1 MDKLAKYLL
10 DRLQLDFSGDIDME
24 VIKQFL
30 RDDNSPEA
38 NQILAKIAQEGVDD
52 LLIVVADCL
61 KDYLASGINENTLKQ
76 QLTSYG
82 EA

>member
-1 MDKLAKYLL
+1 MDKLSKYLL

-61 KDYLASGINENTLKQ
+61 KEHLASGINENTLKQ
-76 QLTSYG
+76 QLASYG

>member
-61 KDYLASGINENTLKQ
+61 KEHLASGINENTLKQ

>member
-61 KDYLASGINENTLKQ
+61 KEYLASGINENTLKQ